1 MKRVFDRYI
10 LKEIASPFAIGL
22 LVYTFTL
29 LINQILILSK
39 TLISKG
45 ATAGTIFKI
54 LLYLLPDLLSFTIPM
69 ASLMGVLAGMSRLSS
84 DSEIVALRTMGVRN
98 RQLLKPVLLF
108 SLVTWLLS
116 TWLIMYLAPE
126 ANYRF
131 NKLYTGVVLSQT
143 VSGIK
148 PGVFYQGL
156 PFYSLYFRDQ
166 ERGGDWRDVF
176 LYSLKKPDEDT
187 VVLARRGRFIY
198 KQSQK
203 DNFIVLN
210 DGVVHSFK
218 KNDPSKY
225 TLTFFAQKTETIS
238 SLATFR
244 QTRRSTQLVFP
255 ELLRRMRAAPD
266 DVLLSLEFHKK
277 FALPFACLALGFL
290 GMSLGISTRKGGKTS
305 GFVISLGIIFI
316 YYVLMTAGRNLI
328 VKRVVTPFWGSWAP
342 TLFLVVIGAWLYRY
356 STLEKAI
363 NWERLFAFNW
373 LRRRRP
379 GPEPAKAIGSDQR
392 ASFRWRPLKI
402 LDRYV
407 LRRMFLV
414 FSLVF
419 SSLLLVFYLVNIL
432 ELIDSVIENKV
443 PFFYLLKYDF
453 YATPEIVTIILPAA
467 ILTAVLLTF
476 SLMSK
481 NNEVTAVQVSGVS
494 LLRLALPAVFLG
506 LFLSLAVFFI
516 QENILPEANRRSAST
531 LDVIHKRQSV
541 ADMEFARN
549 WVLGLDNQI
558 YFYDFYEKR
567 RQRFVGF
574 NILRLDKEFRLRQ
587 RISARSRHLAGGA
600 GAAAPRRLHQGL
612 QGQSPRRPPALPPT
626 AAAGGRK
633 PEVLFRKD
641 QVQRRHEQPR
651 AEGIHP
657 LPGREAQRSAAL
669 PGAALQQLRLP
680 LLLAGH
686 GLHRHPLLLPDGQPR
701 GAFRHR
707 HRRGRLHGL
716 LGRPGHLQR
725 GRRHRCPVAADCRLR
740 PAGHLHAH
748 FRFPVLQNQNL
759 IVRSPTG
766 TRPEFSI
773 ADECGRI

>member
-1 MKRVFDRYI
+1 MSAAI

-84 DSEIVALRTMGVRN
+84 DSEVVALRTMGVRN

-108 SLVTWLLS
+108 SLA
-116 TWLIMYLAPE
+116 TWLISSFLIMFLAPE
-126 ANYRF
+126 ANFRF
-131 NKLYTGVVLSQT
+131 NKLYTGVALSQT

-166 ERGGDWRDVF
+166 ERGGAWRDVF
-176 LYSLKKPDEDT
+176 LYSQKKHDEDT
-187 VVLARRGRFIY
+187 VILARRGRFIY
-198 KQSQK
+198 KQGQK
-203 DNFIVLN
+203 DNFIVLS
-210 DGVVHSFK
+210 DGVVHGFK
-218 KNDPSKY
+218 KNDPTKY
-225 TLTFFAQKTETIS
+225 SLTFFAQKTETIS
-238 SLATFR
+238 GLATFR

-255 ELLRRMRAAPD
+255 ELVRRMRDAPG

-305 GFVISLGIIFI
+305 GFVISLGIIFV

-328 VKRVVTPFWGSWAP
+328 IKRAVSPFWGSWAP
-342 TLFLVVIGAWLYRY
+342 TLFLVFLGAWLYRY
-356 STLEKAI
+356 SSLEKAI
-363 NWERLFAFNW
+363 NWEKFFAFQW

-379 GPEPAKAIGSDQR
+379 APAPAPG
-392 ASFRWRPLKI
+392 AAAGLGRPARRSWWPVKI

-414 FSLVF
+414 FFLVF
-419 SSLLLVFYLVNIL
+419 SSLLLVFYIVNIL
-432 ELIDSVIENKV
+432 ELIDNVIENKV
-443 PFFYLLKYDF
+443 PFLYLLKYDF
-453 YATPEIVTIILPAA
+453 YATPEIVTIILPIA

-506 LFLSLAVFFI
+506 LLLSLGVLFI
-516 QENILPEANRRSAST
+516 QENVLPEANRRSGQT

-541 ADMEFARN
+541 AEMEFARN

-567 RQRFVGF
+567 RRRFVGF
-574 NILRLDKEFRLRQ
+574 NILRLDGEFRLRQ
-587 RISARSRHLAGGA
+587 RISARSASWQEERVLLLRDGFTRNYRENLPLARE
-600 GAAAPRRLHQGL
+600 P
-612 QGQSPRRPPALPPT
+612 
-626 AAAGGRK
+626 
-633 PEVLFRKD
+633 FRK
-641 QVQRRHEQPR
+641 
-651 AEGIHP
+651 
-657 LPGREAQRSAAL
+657 
-669 PGAALQQLRLP
+669 LRLP
-680 LLLAGH
+680 VAENQKFFSEKVRFSGAMNSRELKEYIRYLQEKRSDPLRYQAQLYNNYAFPFSSLVMVFIAIPFSFLMGNRGALFGIGIAVGVSMAYWGALGIFSSVGATGLLSPLLAAFA
-686 GLHRHPLLLPDGQPR
+686 PL
-701 GAFRHR
+701 AVFT
-707 HRRGRLHGL
+707 
-716 LGRPGHLQR
+716 
-725 GRRHRCPVAADCRLR
+725 
-740 PAGHLHAH
+740 
-748 FRFPVLQNQNL
+748 L
-759 IVRSPTG
+759 ISVFLFFKIRT
-766 TRPEFSI
+766 
-773 ADECGRI
+773 

>member
-39 TLISKG
+39 TLIAKG
-45 ATAGTIFKI
+45 ATAGTVFKI

-98 RQLLKPVLLF
+98 RQLLRPVLLF
-108 SLVTWLLS
+108 SFATWLVS
-116 TWLIMYLAPE
+116 SWLIMYLAPE
-126 ANYRF
+126 ANFRF
-131 NKLYTGVVLSQT
+131 NKLYTGVALSQT

-176 LYSLKKPDEDT
+176 LYSTKKPDEDT

-198 KQSQK
+198 KQGQK
-203 DNFIVLN
+203 DNYIVLN

-218 KNDPSKY
+218 KNDPGKY
-225 TLTFFAQKTETIS
+225 TLTFFAQKTETFS

-255 ELLRRMRAAPD
+255 ELVRRMRAAPG

-328 VKRVVTPFWGSWAP
+328 VKRAVSPFWGSWAP
-342 TLFLVVIGAWLYRY
+342 TLFLIVIGAWLYRY

-373 LRRRRP
+373 LRRRHP
-379 GPEPAKAIGSDQR
+379 DPVAAAAAVSVTPAR
-392 ASFRWRPLKI
+392 RRWSPLKI

-407 LRRMFLV
+407 LRRMVLV

-432 ELIDSVIENKV
+432 ELIDNVIENKV

-453 YATPEIVTIILPAA
+453 YATPEIVTIILPAS

-481 NNEVTAVQVSGVS
+481 NNEVVAVQVSGVS

-506 LFLSLAVFFI
+506 LFLSLAVFYI
-516 QENILPEANRRSAST
+516 QENVLPEANRRAVSA

-549 WVLGLDNQI
+549 WVLGSDNQI
-558 YFYDFYEKR
+558 YFYDFFEKR

-574 NILRLDKEFRLRQ
+574 NILRLDGEFRLRQ
-587 RISARSRHLAGGA
+587 RISARS
-600 GAAAPRRLHQGL
+600 AAWQEERVLLLRDGFTRNFRAN
-612 QGQSPRRPPALPPT
+612 LPEASQP
-626 AAAGGRK
+626 
-633 PEVLFRKD
+633 FRK
-641 QVQRRHEQPR
+641 
-651 AEGIHP
+651 
-657 LPGREAQRSAAL
+657 
-669 PGAALQQLRLP
+669 LRLP
-680 LLLAGH
+680 VAENQKFFSEKIRFTGAMNSRDLKDYIRYLQEKRSDTLRYQAQLYNNYAFPFSSLVMVFIAIPFSFLMGNRGALFGIGIAVGVSMIYWGVLGISSSVGATGVLSPLLAAFA
-686 GLHRHPLLLPDGQPR
+686 PL
-701 GAFRHR
+701 
-707 HRRGRLHGL
+707 
-716 LGRPGHLQR
+716 
-725 GRRHRCPVAADCRLR
+725 
-740 PAGHLHAH
+740 
-748 FRFPVLQNQNL
+748 VLFTL
-759 IVRSPTG
+759 VSVFLFFKIKT
-766 TRPEFSI
+766 
-773 ADECGRI
+773 

>member
-54 LLYLLPDLLSFTIPM
+54 LIYLLPDFLSFTIPM

-98 RQLLKPVLLF
+98 RQLLRPVLLF
-108 SLVTWLLS
+108 SFCTWLVS
-116 TWLIMYLAPE
+116 TWLIMFLAPE

-176 LYSLKKPDEDT
+176 LYSTKKPDEDT

-203 DNFIVLN
+203 ENFIVLN
-210 DGVVHSFK
+210 DGVVHGFK
-218 KNDPSKY
+218 KSDPGKY

-255 ELLRRMRAAPD
+255 ELLRRLRAAPG

-305 GFVISLGIIFI
+305 GFVISLGIIFV

-328 VKRVVTPFWGSWAP
+328 IKGAVTPFWGSWAP
-342 TLFLVVIGAWLYRY
+342 TLFLVAIGAWLYRY

-379 GPEPAKAIGSDQR
+379 GPLR
-392 ASFRWRPLKI
+392 AEAAGRDRWTFLRWRPLKI

-407 LRRMFLV
+407 LRRMFLI

-432 ELIDSVIENKV
+432 ELIDNVIENKV

-481 NNEVTAVQVSGVS
+481 NNEVIAVQVSGIS

-506 LFLSLAVFFI
+506 LFLSLGVFFI
-516 QENILPEANRRSAST
+516 QENVLPEANRRAT
-531 LDVIHKRQSV
+531 AMLDVIHKRQSV

-549 WVLGLDNQI
+549 WVLGLDDRI
-558 YFYDFYEKR
+558 YFYDFYEKSR
-567 RQRFVGF
+567 RRFVGF

-587 RISARSRHLAGGA
+587 RITARSAIWQEERVLLLRDGFTRDFHDNLP
-600 GAAAPRRLHQGL
+600 AARQAFL
-612 QGQSPRRPPALPPT
+612 
-626 AAAGGRK
+626 
-633 PEVLFRKD
+633 E
-641 QVQRRHEQPR
+641 
-651 AEGIHP
+651 
-657 LPGREAQRSAAL
+657 
-669 PGAALQQLRLP
+669 LRLP
-680 LLLAGH
+680 VAENQKFFSEKIKFSGAMNSRELKEYIRYLEEK
-686 GLHRHPLLLPDGQPR
+686 RSDPLRYRAQLYNNYAFPFSSLVMVFIAIPFSFLMGNR
-701 GAFRHR
+701 GALF
-707 HRRGRLHGL
+707 GVGIAVGVSMAYWGVLGISSSVGATGL
-716 LGRPGHLQR
+716 LSPLI
-725 GRRHRCPVAADCRLR
+725 AAFAPL
-740 PAGHLHAH
+740 
-748 FRFPVLQNQNL
+748 VLFTL
-759 IVRSPTG
+759 ISVFLFFKIKT
-766 TRPEFSI
+766 
-773 ADECGRI
+773 

>member
-108 SLVTWLLS
+108 SFATWLVS
-116 TWLIMYLAPE
+116 SWLIMYLAPE

-131 NKLYTGVVLSQT
+131 NRLYSSVVLSQT

-176 LYSLKKPDEDT
+176 LYSQTKPEEDT

-210 DGVVHSFK
+210 DGVVHTFK
-218 KNDPSKY
+218 KQDPAKY
-225 TLTFFAQKTETIS
+225 SLTFFAQKTETIR

-255 ELLRRMRAAPD
+255 ELVRRLRAAPG

-328 VKRVVTPFWGSWAP
+328 VKRVIPPFWGSWAP
-342 TLFLVVIGAWLYRY
+342 TLFLVAIGIWLYRY

-373 LRRRRP
+373 LRRRQPDPAAAAAAGPARP
-379 GPEPAKAIGSDQR
+379 
-392 ASFRWRPLKI
+392 ASRRWSPVKI

-419 SSLLLVFYLVNIL
+419 SSLLLVFYIVNIL
-432 ELIDSVIENKV
+432 ELIDNVIENKV
-443 PFFYLLKYDF
+443 PFYFLLEYNF
-453 YATPEIVTIILPAA
+453 YATPEIVTIILPAS

-506 LFLSLAVFFI
+506 LLLSLGVFFI
-516 QENILPEANRRSAST
+516 QENVLPEANRRATQT

-541 ADMEFARN
+541 AEMEFARN
-549 WVLGLDNQI
+549 WVLGRDNQI
-558 YFYDFYEKR
+558 YFYDFYEKQR
-567 RQRFVGF
+567 RRFVGF
-574 NILRLDKEFRLRQ
+574 NILRLDREFRMKQ
-587 RISARSRHLAGGA
+587 RILARSATWQEDKVLLLRDGFTRDFHENLP
-600 GAAAPRRLHQGL
+600 AAR
-612 QGQSPRRPPALPPT
+612 
-626 AAAGGRK
+626 
-633 PEVLFRKD
+633 
-641 QVQRRHEQPR
+641 QPFL
-651 AEGIHP
+651 E
-657 LPGREAQRSAAL
+657 
-669 PGAALQQLRLP
+669 LRLP
-680 LLLAGH
+680 IAEDQKFFSEKVKFSGAMNSRELREYIRYLQEKRSGPLRYQAQLYNNYAFPFSSLVMVFIAIPFSFLMGNRGALFGVGIAVGVSMVYWGALGIFSSVGATGVLSPLLAAFA
-686 GLHRHPLLLPDGQPR
+686 PLVV
-701 GAFRHR
+701 FT
-707 HRRGRLHGL
+707 
-716 LGRPGHLQR
+716 
-725 GRRHRCPVAADCRLR
+725 
-740 PAGHLHAH
+740 
-748 FRFPVLQNQNL
+748 L
-759 IVRSPTG
+759 ISVFLFFKIRT
-766 TRPEFSI
+766 
-773 ADECGRI
+773 